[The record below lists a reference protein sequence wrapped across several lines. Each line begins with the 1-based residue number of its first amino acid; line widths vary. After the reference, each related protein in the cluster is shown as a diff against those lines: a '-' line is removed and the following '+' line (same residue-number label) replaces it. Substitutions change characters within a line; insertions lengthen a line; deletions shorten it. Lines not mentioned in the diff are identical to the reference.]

1 MPNPFQI
8 HGLATGPFFTD
19 RAAEVKRIA
28 STLRTPG
35 DKLLLVGRRRM
46 GKTSALAVARKRVE
60 RQGGTV
66 IAADLSTVSTLADFT
81 GSILD
86 AASQTLGR
94 RWGDVIARFAQR
106 LQAGLRVAP
115 DPKTG
120 LLAARFDV
128 SLRDADAEHQ
138 QQSLERVLDTIEEFA
153 AERKVSVGLM
163 LDEFQRI
170 RRLGGGTGVWHL
182 RAILQRHRHVS
193 YVLAG
198 SELGLIREM
207 TSPNGAFFEMLT
219 PLHVGPINSTH
230 FATWIESRMETAGLR
245 PASSPDGVGAA
256 CLALAEPRT
265 RDVVLLA
272 HRTVEIASRQQQ
284 SPNASSTA
292 GSVTREMVAAAFEE
306 LVAEQA
312 PQWSATWDGLT
323 ALQQNVLRAIAGA
336 SSGLTTGAVLSQ
348 FSLGA
353 TGTATNAAGALI
365 ERELLVK
372 TSEAPS
378 GYAFDNPFF
387 RGWAIARAL
396 PDIGLHLPVT
406 HRPAQ

>member
-19 RAAEVKRIA
+19 RAAEVKRITR
-28 STLRTPG
+28 TLSTPG
-35 DKLLLVGRRRM
+35 EKLLLVGRRRM

-60 RQGGTV
+60 RQSGTV

-86 AASQTLGR
+86 AASRTLGR

-128 SLRDADAEHQ
+128 SLRDADAERQ
-138 QQSLERVLDTIEEFA
+138 RQSLERVLDTIEEFA
-153 AERKVSVGLM
+153 AERKVRVGLI

-170 RRLGGGTGVWHL
+170 RRVGGDTGVWHL
-182 RAILQRHRHVS
+182 RAILQRHRHMS

-207 TSPNGAFFEMLT
+207 TSPNGAFFDMLT
-219 PLHVGPINSTH
+219 PLHVGPIDPAH
-230 FATWIESRMETAGLR
+230 FAPWIESRMETAGLR
-245 PASSPDGVGAA
+245 PASGADGVGGA
-256 CLALAEPRT
+256 CLALAGPRT

-272 HRTVEIASRQQQ
+272 HRTVEIASRQQLL
-284 SPNASSTA
+284 PRARAA
-292 GSVTREMVAAAFEE
+292 GHVTHETVTAAFEE
-306 LVAEQA
+306 LVAEQD
-312 PQWSATWDGLT
+312 PQWGATWNGLT
-323 ALQQNVLRAIAGA
+323 ALQQNVLRAVAGA
-336 SSGLTTGAVLSQ
+336 SSGLTTGAVLSH

-387 RGWAIARAL
+387 RGWVIARAL
-396 PDIGLHLPVT
+396 PDVGLHLPVT
-406 HRPAQ
+406 HHPAP